1 MKKIIAFG
9 FVFLLLISSVL
20 AYGGGGVGGVLPLPI
35 FQKYIKWGSDKTPS
49 DVWLVNSFNEGS
61 NRHKIDKEGIPVKEI
76 DVVFTKKT
84 NAKGSFE
91 IIAKKDVKNAIT
103 AFEIHSNANE
113 NANFDHADVYFE
125 VPTAWAEKQSEVRV
139 IKTSDDGSEFTTF
152 GEFVNYLPDGKS
164 LYKITIDSFS
174 EFVVTSID
182 DMIANL
188 QPSSSAESPKE
199 ELKSF
204 PIAFEDVGETQVVS
218 DEKFATELTEPALPK
233 ESHRAGWIALAVL
246 IVLVAGGLYLE
257 NRYKK
262 KQKPQEPAGEKVE

>member
-1 MKKIIAFG
+1 
-9 FVFLLLISSVL
+9 
-20 AYGGGGVGGVLPLPI
+20 
-35 FQKYIKWGSDKTPS
+35 
-49 DVWLVNSFNEGS
+49 
-61 NRHKIDKEGIPVKEI
+61 
-76 DVVFTKKT
+76 
-84 NAKGSFE
+84 
-91 IIAKKDVKNAIT
+91 
-103 AFEIHSNANE
+103 
-113 NANFDHADVYFE
+113 
-125 VPTAWAEKQSEVRV
+125 
-139 IKTSDDGSEFTTF
+139 
-152 GEFVNYLPDGKS
+152 
-164 LYKITIDSFS
+164 
-174 EFVVTSID
+174 
-182 DMIANL
+182 MIANL